1 MNLNELAK
9 LRYYLNSQKVEGII
23 EGKRNSDIIELMIG
37 RKIDR
42 LVKTHLGKLPCIL
55 NLPHHFVI
63 TDCFKLMKAAHVHL
77 GPE

>member
-42 LVKTHLGKLPCIL
+42 LVKTHLGKLPFVL